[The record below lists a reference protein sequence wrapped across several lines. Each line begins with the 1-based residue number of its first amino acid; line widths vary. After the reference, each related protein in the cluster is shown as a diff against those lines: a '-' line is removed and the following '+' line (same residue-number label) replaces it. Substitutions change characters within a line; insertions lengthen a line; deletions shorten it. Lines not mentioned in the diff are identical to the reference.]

1 MEIKQNLIKS
11 ISIKSERFL
20 KDRKTVNALNFVNN
34 WYISFTDS
42 ESSIQA
48 LRREMGTSGS

>member
-1 MEIKQNLIKS
+1 MEIKENLIQS
-11 ISIKSERFL
+11 ISVKSERFS
-20 KDRKTVNALNFVNN
+20 KDRKTVNPLNIVNN
-34 WYISFTDS
+34 WYISFTDR